1 MLGNV
6 RVHRLDFVL
15 AISDLSG
22 GFNFKAIFLQ
32 NGFTSLCETFLF
44 AFIGHL
50 FMHNSLTENHRQ
62 NSADFTTLCYI
73 PLFRRMILF
82 NFSCSA

>member
-22 GFNFKAIFLQ
+22 GFNLQ
-32 NGFTSLCETFLF
+32 NGFTSLCEKFLF
-44 AFIGHL
+44 ALCRAFVRAQFTI
-50 FMHNSLTENHRQ
+50 ENHRQ
-62 NSADFTTLCYI
+62 NSADCTYI
-73 PLFRRMILF
+73 MLHTAFPPNDSF
-82 NFSCSA
+82 

>member
-22 GFNFKAIFLQ
+22 GFNLKISFYKTGSQVSAKHFYLPFYRAFVCAQ
-32 NGFTSLCETFLF
+32 FTYRES
-44 AFIGHL
+44 
-50 FMHNSLTENHRQ
+50 
-62 NSADFTTLCYI
+62 
-73 PLFRRMILF
+73 
-82 NFSCSA
+82 